1 MNKNIYMSYR
11 LKGQGIVILVEF
23 EEDETNIRGMQE
35 KY

>member
-1 MNKNIYMSYR
+1 MHKNTYMSYR
-11 LKGQGIVILVEF
+11 LQRQGIVILAEF